1 MHVIENRSF
10 MDNSILGIIGFTF
23 AIFTTIIITSFVKQN
38 DPKVKSEWVVVWSI
52 VFFGVLLGT
61 TYYLS

>member
-1 MHVIENRSF
+1 